1 MENDTWTVI
10 DSYFKDTPDYLV
22 KHQLDSFNDFVNNK
36 INKIFRDLGKKT
48 HPRTDYNNKN
58 IIYETTIY
66 YGGKTHD
73 EIYISKPTIIDYNTN
88 ERKPLYPNE
97 ARLKNATYGAD
108 IYYNVD
114 IEFSMKDIKTN
125 KYIYENIPIP
135 EALKHITRKIYLG
148 NIPIMLKSNLCILEG
163 ATPEMLYMAGESK
176 FETGGYFIID
186 GAEKACLAIERR
198 AENIIFYEKPIDVAR
213 YTHEIVVKSNSQDGT
228 KDARTIKLQMEKD
241 EYITVRLGQNN
252 PFIEPNEGRDV
263 PLAVM
268 FRALGVETDKQ
279 IYEYVAMCNV
289 NDNRDRKGD
298 RKGDGK
304 GDSGDSHFQK
314 RLENILR
321 MSFLDPI
328 IKEENIYDQHSAL
341 TYLAMRTQRSKM
353 TGGED
358 TSDINKNMNIKYSYL
373 YSTIYENLFPHVGNE
388 FIDKVYYL
396 AYMTNK
402 LIQHVIGLIPYTDK
416 DNFINKRIDLAGFLM
431 ARAFRNMINNVDRNA
446 SLIISG
452 TYERAHSEY
461 SNENYINI
469 INEQNYY
476 DIFDKKVFD
485 EFYLLPMKRG
495 NIRVNMLVSKIGI
508 MVNYDRRSYYS
519 DLAILRRISDQV
531 TGDSRM
537 ISDDRRRLHGTQ
549 YGCVCP
555 VETPEGQNVGLRKS
569 LAMMSIITFGSPVEG
584 MIKLFYKLGM
594 VNFRDIRPREI
605 KDTTKIFINGMWVG
619 IIHDAFHFYNLL
631 IIYRRNGLFNVY
643 NSISWLRRDNE
654 IHVNTEQ
661 GRFCRP
667 LYIIE
672 NNEYL
677 IQPHIIEKLRTGA
690 YKWNNLISGFA
701 KRIKNREF
709 DVYDIN
715 TYLAP
720 LDVLEITEIGIR
732 DTMKDIYHI
741 LHKYQSVIEYIDCAE
756 FDNCML
762 MPDATIK
769 DRKTLIKYTHRE
781 IHPIM
786 NLGSTVL
793 IMPYIEHNLGSRN
806 SFTTNFSRQAVS
818 MYASN
823 YKYRIDTSGDILH
836 YPERPLLVSRLNEYV
851 NNDILTTGQTITV
864 AILVY
869 DGHNQED
876 GIEGNQK
883 SLDLGLFNSTR
894 FKRYAESEK
903 TEKNGAS
910 ERFYM
915 PNNRASYVD
924 DFDATVIMRK
934 DKNYGN
940 LDEFGFIKEGTI
952 LQEGDVIFGKYISYK
967 LENGQQ
973 QYKDISVIVKD
984 DHVGCIIDKVYT
996 TFTNNNKDRLAKA
1009 RVAHFRKPII
1019 GDKFASRNAQKG
1031 TFGMI
1036 LRPEELPFSAE
1047 GITPDFILNAY
1058 GYPKRMTVGQFLEI
1072 LNSKLCLNLGYIGLA
1087 SPFDPVNIETVANI
1101 LEANGINRYCDTV
1114 FYNGKT
1120 GEMMNTLV
1128 FSGPIYYQRLKH
1140 MVHDK
1145 INSRDSG
1152 KRTDD
1157 GLVEPGSGYDK
1168 RTRQTV
1174 QGRANHGGLRVG
1186 EMERDALLSH
1196 GVASMAKESMMDR
1209 ADKYYVYI
1217 SKSGFVCI
1225 ANHDGQFSRFYNDSN
1240 IYYDPLDADNE
1251 QIRYFLNDTGGDN
1264 SVKTNILGL
1273 DTTQQRATL
1282 FHRVEVPYSFKLLIQ
1297 EMEGLGM
1304 TVRIRPDK
1312 LKLKSNYL
1320 EYDDICELIQNMFV
1334 VKDMEELDADDVEL
1348 NFNMDEDDT
1357 TIITPDAEQPP
1368 RKQNAKPDNTKE
1380 DILTDDFDDG
1390 NINNDENTNNKDTEN
1405 KENKD
1410 NNNESDNES
1419 DNEILGEMEI
1429 EMPPVEEFTPK
1440 LDLELNENDI
1450 ADNNVIDNIKI
1461 DMKDIEKEKEKH
1473 KNDGDGIK
1481 TVIIKGGDA
1490 QYLLQTMP
1498 DFTTKPKTK

>member
-1 MENDTWTVI
+1 MENATWRVV
-10 DSYFKDTPDYLV
+10 DSYFRDTPDYLV
-22 KHQLDSFNDFVNNK
+22 KHQLDSFNDFINNK
-36 INKIFRDLGKKT
+36 INKIFKDLGKKI

-73 EIYISKPTIIDYNTN
+73 GIYISKPTIIDYNTN

-108 IYYNVD
+108 IYYDVD

-135 EALKHITRKIYLG
+135 DSLKHITRKIYLG
-148 NIPIMLKSNLCILEG
+148 NIPIMLKSNLCILEN

-176 FETGGYFIID
+176 YETGGYFIID

-198 AENIIFYEKPIDVAR
+198 AENIIFYEKPVDVAR

-228 KDARTIKLQMEKD
+228 KDARTIKLQMEKE

-263 PLAVM
+263 PIAVM

-279 IYEYVAMCNV
+279 IYEYIAMCNI
-289 NDNRDRKGD
+289 DKG
-298 RKGDGK
+298 GDT
-304 GDSGDSHFQK
+304 HFQK

-358 TSDINKNMNIKYSYL
+358 TSDINKNMNVKYSYL

-431 ARAFRNMINNVDRNA
+431 ARAFRNMLSNVDRNA

-461 SNENYINI
+461 SNENYVNI

-476 DIFDKKVFD
+476 DIFDKKIFD

-531 TGDSRM
+531 NGDSRM

-555 VETPEGQNVGLRKS
+555 VETPEGQSVGLRKS
-569 LAMMSIITFGSPVEG
+569 LAMMSIITFGAPVEG

-594 VNFRDIRPREI
+594 IGFRDITPRQI
-605 KDTTKIFINGMWVG
+605 SAMTKIFINGMWVG
-619 IIHDAFHFYNLL
+619 VLGGDVQFFYNML
-631 IIYRRNGLFNVY
+631 IAYRRNGLFNAY
-643 NSISWLRRDNE
+643 NSVSWLRRDNE
-654 IHVNTEQ
+654 IHVITEQ

-677 IQPHIIEKLRTGA
+677 IQPHIIEKLQSGV
-690 YKWNNLISGFA
+690 YKWQNLISGFA
-701 KRIKNREF
+701 KRIIPF

-715 TYLAP
+715 TYLNA
-720 LDVLEITEIGIR
+720 LDALELPEIGIR
-732 DTMKDIYHI
+732 DSMADIYAV
-741 LHKYQSVIEYIDCAE
+741 LRKYQSVIEYIDSAE
-756 FDNCML
+756 FDTCML
-762 MPDATIK
+762 MPEATIK
-769 DRKTLIKYTHRE
+769 DPKTLIRYTHRE
-781 IHPIM
+781 IHPII

-818 MYASN
+818 IYASN

-851 NNDILTTGQTITV
+851 NNHVLTTGQTITV

-903 TEKNGAS
+903 TEKNGAC

-924 DFDATVIMRK
+924 DFDATLIMRK

-940 LDEFGFIKEGTI
+940 LDEFGFIKEGTV
-952 LQEGDVIFGKYISYK
+952 LQENDVIFGKYISYK

-984 DHVGCIIDKVYT
+984 DHVGCTVDKVFT
-996 TFTNNNKDRLAKA
+996 TYTNNNKDRLAKA

-1072 LNSKLCLNLGYIGLA
+1072 LNTKLCINLGYIGLA
-1087 SPFDPVNIETVANI
+1087 SPFDPVNIETIANI

-1186 EMERDALLSH
+1186 EMERDALLAH
-1196 GVASMAKESMMDR
+1196 GIASMAKESMMDR
-1209 ADKYYVYI
+1209 ADKYFVYI
-1217 SKSGFVCI
+1217 SKSGYICV
-1225 ANHDGQFSRFYNDSN
+1225 ANPDGQFSRFYNESN
-1240 IYYDPLDADNE
+1240 IYYDATENE
-1251 QIRYFLNDTGGDN
+1251 QVRYFLNDAGSEN

-1273 DTTQQRATL
+1273 DTTQQKPAR

-1297 EMEGLGM
+1297 EIEGLGM
-1304 TVRIRPDK
+1304 NVRIRPDK

-1320 EYDDICELIQNMFV
+1320 EYDDLCELIQSMFV
-1334 VKDMEELDADDVEL
+1334 VKDLEEIDADDVEL
-1348 NFNMDEDDT
+1348 NFNMDEPDT
-1357 TIITPDAEQPP
+1357 TILNPDDKDLNNLDEDMDDVNKNDDKDNKHNNNNNNNNNKKDKY
-1368 RKQNAKPDNTKE
+1368 KQE
-1380 DILTDDFDDG
+1380 DIFTDNYDD
-1390 NINNDENTNNKDTEN
+1390 E
-1405 KENKD
+1405 
-1410 NNNESDNES
+1410 DNE
-1419 DNEILGEMEI
+1419 DNSSAVLGEMEI
-1429 EMPPVEEFTPK
+1429 EMPPESEFTPK
-1440 LDLELNENDI
+1440 LDLELSVNEIPDKNVM
-1450 ADNNVIDNIKI
+1450 DNVKIDVKNIKKSDI
-1461 DMKDIEKEKEKH
+1461 DAD
-1473 KNDGDGIK
+1473 IK

-1490 QYLLQTMP
+1490 QYLMQTLP
-1498 DFTTKPKTK
+1498 DFTKDKTK